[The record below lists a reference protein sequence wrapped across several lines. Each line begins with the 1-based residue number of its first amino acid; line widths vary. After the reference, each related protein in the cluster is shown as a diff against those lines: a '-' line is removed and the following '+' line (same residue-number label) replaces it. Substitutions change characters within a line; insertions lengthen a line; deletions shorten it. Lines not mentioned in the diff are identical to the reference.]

1 MQISCIWG
9 LLTGINIYFNWHMLL
24 FAFAKRCDPIAR
36 YLYLTKRKEMCSGAV
51 KSSCHLSCVSGGGT
65 KERPWSAIL
74 SPEEHSS
81 FTLPP
86 PRRATTIMAFHGNNL
101 SKSLSI
107 SNIAGW
113 AAASVF
119 FVFLIQ
125 IKAFCSQLNISEAS
139 AFFFSLKPL
148 PVCVIMTCS
157 FMLNLFFFF
166 LSDQSGVWGDA
177 D

>member
-1 MQISCIWG
+1 
-9 LLTGINIYFNWHMLL
+9 MLL

-107 SNIAGW
+107 SNIAG
-113 AAASVF
+113 
-119 FVFLIQ
+119 
-125 IKAFCSQLNISEAS
+125 
-139 AFFFSLKPL
+139 
-148 PVCVIMTCS
+148 
-157 FMLNLFFFF
+157 
-166 LSDQSGVWGDA
+166 
-177 D
+177 